1 MVRTQKKHMALLALA
16 AMMVAHVVGCSGG
29 GGDDD
34 DDDGGDPQTPPIA
47 GGTAI
52 QAWLA
57 ESHYLSWACEGAA
70 HGPLEGVSPHGAVR
84 ICSNDLMS
92 AHGVG
97 EYPVGASSV
106 KELLSGTSGTPTIV
120 GYAVSL
126 HSAAG
131 TTGDEWYWYEEMNG
145 SAVADGIGDPVC
157 VGCHMGAGSDAMHPG
172 HDFVYVQVP

>member
-1 MVRTQKKHMALLALA
+1 MILKRMAVLAM
-16 AMMVAHVVGCSGG
+16 AMTVSAQVLGCAG

-34 DDDGGDPQTPPIA
+34 DDDAGDPQTPPTSGA
-47 GGTAI
+47 AAI

-57 ESHYLSWACEGAA
+57 DGHYLAWACEGAA
-70 HGPLEGVSPHGAVR
+70 HGPLPPSPHGGVR

-92 AHGVG
+92 THGAG

-106 KELLSGTSGTPTIV
+106 KELLSGTSGSPTIV

-126 HSAAG
+126 HNEPG
-131 TTGDEWYWYEEMNG
+131 TTGAEWYWYEE
-145 SAVADGIGDPVC
+145 VDDTILADGVDDPTC